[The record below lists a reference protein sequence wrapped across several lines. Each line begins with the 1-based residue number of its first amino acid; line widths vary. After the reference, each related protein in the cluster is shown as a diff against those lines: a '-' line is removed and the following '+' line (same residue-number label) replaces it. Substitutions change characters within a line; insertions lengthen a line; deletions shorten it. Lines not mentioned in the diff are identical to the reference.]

1 MESGDFIK
9 QKRDRILF
17 NANNALKLT
26 GAPNKT
32 SQTDSQTLIDLSR
45 GGQRVFFGNQVI
57 FQACCGTTVVPSQ
70 R

>member
-17 NANNALKLT
+17 NANNAVKASNPT
-26 GAPNKT
+26 NKT
-32 SQTDSQTLIDLSR
+32 TQSDSQTLIDLNR
-45 GGQRVFFGNQVI
+45 GGQRVFVGNQIV

>member
-17 NANNALKLT
+17 NANNALKLSSPT
-26 GAPNKT
+26 NKT
-32 SQTDSQTLIDLSR
+32 SQTDSQTLIDLNR
-45 GGQRVFFGNQVI
+45 GGQRVFFGNQVV